1 MGRKNRNIEA
11 TGENTI
17 IGLGTVINGD
27 IKSEAAIIR
36 IDGEVNGD
44 VSTKGELIVGVNGI
58 VNGNISVA
66 SLNLGG
72 YIKGNVDAIEKID
85 IMAKGK
91 LVGDISTK
99 LLSMDETAIIQGQ
112 VNMTQETL
120 AAEEPKKEEEAKTE

>member
-112 VNMTQETL
+112 VNMTQETP
-120 AAEEPKKEEEAKTE
+120 AAEELKKEEEAKTE